1 VFEWQRDMLEYL
13 ERRDVMRYMEKK
25 EMIEYLE
32 SKPTNEQKVKT
43 LSGVNIEEELLKTQ
57 QDS

>member
-1 VFEWQRDMLEYL
+1 
-13 ERRDVMRYMEKK
+13 
-25 EMIEYLE
+25 MIEYLE

-43 LSGVNIEEELLKTQ
+43 LGGVNIEEELLKTQ